1 MHAYERSC
9 NCVRMTQRLMGSR
22 KTVSAFW
29 IFRDTFHSLLHLS
42 LSSFSSSGKKSIT
55 LSQSEE
61 KHFMLF
67 FSYKNPTAVIC
78 SSKAQQQEIDLT
90 VNSLQIWSCFYH
102 PLKLAYIT

>member
-1 MHAYERSC
+1 MSAAATVCEWLRGRWAPERH
-9 NCVRMTQRLMGSR
+9 
-22 KTVSAFW
+22 W
-29 IFRDTFHSLLHLS
+29 IFRDTSQSLLHLS
-42 LSSFSSSGKKSIT
+42 LSSLSSPGKKSIT

-67 FSYKNPTAVIC
+67 FSYKNATAVIC

-102 PLKLAYIT
+102 TLKLAYIT